1 VCSLLFEKSGNCTF
15 IVLLHQMTLHEK
27 DGVILRE
34 RGCKRGNAN
43 YTCTETFKNK
53 EHCIMLGNGEKAS
66 CIIIIIII
74 NLAILFATITDIYSF
89 NAARR

>member
-1 VCSLLFEKSGNCTF
+1 
-15 IVLLHQMTLHEK
+15 
-27 DGVILRE
+27 
-34 RGCKRGNAN
+34 
-43 YTCTETFKNK
+43 
-53 EHCIMLGNGEKAS
+53 MLGNGEKAS